1 MAVSDCIR
9 QFAGSLDVERMQTL
23 ARAFE
28 EKGMSP
34 DTAIVRVA
42 AEERVRLQNEFANLL
57 DIAGVRKAE
66 PEAPKVK
73 SEPKP
78 EDFSNAAAR
87 QAVDADPART
97 MVDENGVERNAK
109 EALDEADARF
119 QQEQQEVSLYKVAV
133 ACAIGVGE

>member
-42 AEERVRLQNEFANLL
+42 AEERVRLQNEFNSLL
-57 DIAGVRKAE
+57 DMAGVRKAE
-66 PEAPKVK
+66 PEAPKAET
-73 SEPKP
+73 EPP
-78 EDFSNAAAR
+78 TYDNMAAR
-87 QAVDADPART
+87 QVAEANPEMRV
-97 MVDENGVERNAK
+97 MDENGNSVSAT
-109 EALDEADARF
+109 EALA
-119 QQEQQEVSLYKVAV
+119 KVADMERIATEDGYLHKV
-133 ACAIGVGE
+133 AISCALTNGT